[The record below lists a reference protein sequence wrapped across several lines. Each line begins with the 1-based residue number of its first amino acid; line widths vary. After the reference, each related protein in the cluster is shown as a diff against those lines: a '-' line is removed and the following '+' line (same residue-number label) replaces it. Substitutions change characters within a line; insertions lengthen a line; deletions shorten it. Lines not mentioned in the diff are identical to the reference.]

1 MVTQATRTPALRR
14 GFSRERNWK
23 DVAAPPAA
31 FPPLIPTPTR
41 VTDTREAS
49 LNRTPGTPTQAQEN
63 SLSSGP
69 SAGTPTSAA
78 WGLDWRRLRDYHP
91 HLGALLA
98 WDVCSSGASSL
109 AAFPEIQFSF
119 LLGPAHSWPQK
130 AGFSNQ
136 PWEKRSA
143 FIIAPSE

>member
-1 MVTQATRTPALRR
+1 MWPP
-14 GFSRERNWK
+14 
-23 DVAAPPAA
+23 PPAA

-78 WGLDWRRLRDYHP
+78 WGAGLETTKGLSSTP
-91 HLGALLA
+91 GSPAGLGC
-98 WDVCSSGASSL
+98 VQFRSKQSGC
-109 AAFPEIQFSF
+109 FS
-119 LLGPAHSWPQK
+119 
-130 AGFSNQ
+130 
-136 PWEKRSA
+136 
-143 FIIAPSE
+143 